1 MTRYTKLERKKH
13 EDSGSWEAAPLTPAK
28 YKQPKS
34 ETKADN
40 EADTRGKEQ
49 NGGAKKRGFSKVDGG

>member
-13 EDSGSWEAAPLTPAK
+13 EESGSWEAAPLTPAK

-40 EADTRGKEQ
+40 EADRGKEH
-49 NGGAKKRGFSKVDGG
+49 NGGPKKRGFSKVDGGK